1 MKSLIF
7 FVIAFLITL
16 TSFKVVNPSKP
27 SQVTT
32 PTHNEYSVSL
42 NPSDFDTIAKTDHTT
57 VVYSKSLSDMNT
69 IQSVPDLTQFIEYIL
84 ATFGS
89 IISTLILALLKRKFP
104 DWFATA
110 KEQATIRNKDKVYR
124 N

>member
-1 MKSLIF
+1 MKTLIF
-7 FVIAFLITL
+7 FLITFML
-16 TSFKVVNPSKP
+16 TLTAFNAVETVKSK
-27 SQVTT
+27 SVST
-32 PTHNEYSVSL
+32 PTQNEYSVYV
-42 NPSDFDTIAKTDHTT
+42 NPSDFDTIAQTDHTT
-57 VVYSKSLSDMNT
+57 VVYSKSLTDMNQ
-69 IQSVPDLTQFIEYIL
+69 IQSPPDLTEFIKYIL